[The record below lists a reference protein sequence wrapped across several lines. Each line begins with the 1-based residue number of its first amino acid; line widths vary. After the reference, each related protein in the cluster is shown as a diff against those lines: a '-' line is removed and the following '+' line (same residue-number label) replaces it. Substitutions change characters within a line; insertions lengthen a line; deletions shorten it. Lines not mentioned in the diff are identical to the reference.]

1 MKAALATGSAA
12 VTASAVATPPVATSA
27 SIAARPAAA
36 PTYRGRV
43 SRRGL
48 HQEVVH
54 RLGLAIVRG
63 EYAAGETL
71 PRADDLAVELGVSR
85 TVLRE
90 GMKVLAEKGLVEAR
104 QRSGTRVRRRAEW
117 NLVDPDVIAWRRE
130 AGPDLEF
137 LRQLSEVRLVVE
149 TDAARLAAERAT
161 DADLARIGELVG
173 IMESQVADVDRY
185 AAADLELHAAI
196 LQATNNPLLAQ
207 LADTLSEGLVASREV
222 TRHRPGGPAY
232 SLPLHIQLVERIRAR
247 DGAGAEAAM
256 AELIRRSVD
265 DIELVLAPPIGA

>member
-1 MKAALATGSAA
+1 MSPG
-12 VTASAVATPPVATSA
+12 VAPMVAGGRRSFT
-27 SIAARPAAA
+27 
-36 PTYRGRV
+36 GRV

-54 RLGLAIVRG
+54 NLGLAIVRG
-63 EYAAGETL
+63 EHLPGETL
-71 PRADDLAVELGVSR
+71 PRADDLAASMGVSR

-90 GMKVLAEKGLVEAR
+90 AMKVLAEKGLVEAR
-104 QRSGTRVRRRAEW
+104 QRSGTRVRRRADW

-149 TDAARLAAERAT
+149 TDAARLAAERAVDEET
-161 DADLARIGELVG
+161 VRMMTLIGV
-173 IMESQVADVDRY
+173 MEASVADVDRY
-185 AAADLELHAAI
+185 ASADLELHAVI
-196 LQATNNPLLAQ
+196 LHATGNPLLAQ
-207 LADTLSEGLVASREV
+207 LADTLSEGLVASRDV

-232 SLPLHIQLVERIRAR
+232 SLPLHRQLVERIVAH
-247 DGAGAEAAM
+247 DGPGAEAAM

-265 DIELVLAPPIGA
+265 DIELVLGGRRA